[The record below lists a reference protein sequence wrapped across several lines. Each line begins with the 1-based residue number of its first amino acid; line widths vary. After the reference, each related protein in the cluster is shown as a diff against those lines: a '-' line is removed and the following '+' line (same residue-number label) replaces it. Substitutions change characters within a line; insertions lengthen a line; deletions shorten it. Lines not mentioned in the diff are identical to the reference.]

1 MVSDTRSFLI
11 GINLIFLMFEYFS
24 GALCVTLYGMPWLI
38 LLIVPM
44 CPIYFDIQSRYRKSS
59 RDIKRLSSN
68 ALSPIYTHFTETVQ
82 GLSTIRSMRAE
93 IRFQRDF
100 MVKLEESIRAQLTAA
115 AAQQWLGLRLQMLG
129 AFLIGGCGFVAVI
142 TSAHENTPEL
152 TGLVISYALSFV
164 TLLSGVLNAL
174 TETEQVGNRHG
185 SYQSK
190 IHLLIYL
197 FFLKYCRS

>member
-1 MVSDTRSFLI
+1 M
-11 GINLIFLMFEYFS
+11 
-24 GALCVTLYGMPWLI
+24 TLYGMPWLI

-100 MVKLEESIRAQLTAA
+100 VVKLEESIRAQLTSS

-152 TGLVISYALSFV
+152 TGLVISYALTFV
-164 TLLSGVLNAL
+164 SLLSGVLSAL
-174 TETEQVGNRHG
+174 TETEQVIIEH
-185 SYQSK
+185 YFEPK
-190 IHLLIYL
+190 LV
-197 FFLKYCRS
+197 